1 MRLPRFRQKVYTE
14 AVDPLANPLSLR
26 RGYEIVTHSA
36 RPTTANQMHP
46 FLSLLYGCAAAVFA
60 LLLVGCDGSGGNAI
74 APTASSSPVA
84 AASPSAASTPS
95 APLPAPVANAQ
106 QRAAADA
113 GVSVE
118 QVLVVRYDRVEFPS
132 AALGCP
138 AQGKGYAQV
147 ITPGYSVQLRV
158 GEHDEEYHTNLEQAV
173 VRCLSN
179 TP

>member
-1 MRLPRFRQKVYTE
+1 M
-14 AVDPLANPLSLR
+14 
-26 RGYEIVTHSA
+26 THSA
-36 RPTTANQMHP
+36 RPTTARHTGIP
-46 FLSLLYGCAAAVFA
+46 ARLLCGCAAVVVA
-60 LLLVGCDGSGGNAI
+60 LQLAACGGSGGNAA
-74 APTASSSPVA
+74 APTPTSAAA

-95 APLPAPVANAQ
+95 APLPAPVAHAQ
-106 QRAAADA
+106 QQAAVDA

-118 QVLVVRYDRVEFPS
+118 QVVVLRYDRVEFPS

-158 GEHDEEYHTNLEQAV
+158 GDHEAEYHTNLEQAV